1 MNEKLKEKIIQIFVF
16 DCLCKKREREKY
28 NYIIYK
34 YNFTILKIKNLF
46 HIINVKNQTFVLS
59 NFI

>member
-1 MNEKLKEKIIQIFVF
+1 MNENLKEKIIQIFVF
-16 DCLCKKREREKY
+16 DCLCKRERERY

-34 YNFTILKIKNLF
+34 YNFTILRIKNLF
-46 HIINVKNQTFVLS
+46 HIISVKNQTFVLS